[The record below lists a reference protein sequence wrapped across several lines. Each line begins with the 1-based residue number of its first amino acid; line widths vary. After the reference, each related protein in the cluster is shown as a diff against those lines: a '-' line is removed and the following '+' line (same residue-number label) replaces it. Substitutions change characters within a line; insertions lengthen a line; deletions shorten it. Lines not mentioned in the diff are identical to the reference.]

1 MIKKE
6 DFIKDKE
13 KCEIPLTHI
22 EEGITDSSLQKI
34 DELFGAADVLSIEYG
49 KKHERNLKIISIFAA
64 TLAFFF
70 LLYEAAELHLIIV
83 ACVIMIILLYYC
95 YTSANNQ
102 KSHEKYLEY
111 RLLAESLRI
120 QYYLAKSGVKK
131 HVSELMPWFIKIG
144 NPWIIEILS
153 ELPKTKTSEKKP
165 ILNCW
170 IRDQEDYH
178 NKAHISSREKKEK
191 EARIEK
197 IALIIT
203 VLGYIGTLIFEFYM
217 LLYSPFPEPIEHLNR
232 AILKIII
239 GIMSVITIFI
249 SNYYGKMSLSR
260 KIEEHRRMALLY
272 DKAKK
277 EILQKGEESEEL
289 LVFLA
294 REFLIENATW
304 YAHQKG
310 NKIDLN
316 IE

>member
-6 DFIKDKE
+6 DFFKDKE
-13 KCEIPLTHI
+13 KCELTPTHI
-22 EEGITDSSLQKI
+22 EEGITDPSLQKI
-34 DELFGAADVLSIEYG
+34 DELFGAADVLSIKYSE
-49 KKHERNLKIISIFAA
+49 KHKRNLKMISVFAA
-64 TLAFFF
+64 LLAFFF

-83 ACVIMIILLYYC
+83 ACVIMIILLFYSYNF
-95 YTSANNQ
+95 ANKQ
-102 KSHEKYLEY
+102 QSHKKYLEY

-120 QYYLAKSGVKK
+120 QYFLAKAGVKK
-131 HVSELMPWFIKIG
+131 SVSDIMPWFIKIG
-144 NPWIIEILS
+144 IPWINEVLL
-153 ELPKTKTSEKKP
+153 ELPKMQRSEKKSV
-165 ILNCW
+165 LNCW
-170 IRDQEDYH
+170 IRDQEEYH
-178 NKAHISSREKKEK
+178 NKAHVSSRKQKEK
-191 EARIEK
+191 EDRIEK

-203 VLGYIGTLIFEFYM
+203 VIGYAATLIFEFYIIF
-217 LLYSPFPEPIEHLNR
+217 YAPIDSAAVHWNR
-232 AILKIII
+232 ALLKIII

-289 LVFLA
+289 ILFLA

-310 NKIDLN
+310 NRVDLN

>member
-1 MIKKE
+1 
-6 DFIKDKE
+6 
-13 KCEIPLTHI
+13 
-22 EEGITDSSLQKI
+22 
-34 DELFGAADVLSIEYG
+34 
-49 KKHERNLKIISIFAA
+49 
-64 TLAFFF
+64 
-70 LLYEAAELHLIIV
+70 
-83 ACVIMIILLYYC
+83 MIILLFYSYNF
-95 YTSANNQ
+95 ANKQ
-102 KSHEKYLEY
+102 QSHKKYLEY

-120 QYYLAKSGVKK
+120 QYFLAKSGVKK
-131 HVSELMPWFIKIG
+131 SVRNIMPWFIKIG
-144 NPWIIEILS
+144 IPWINEVLL
-153 ELPKTKTSEKKP
+153 ELPEMQRNEKKSV
-165 ILNCW
+165 LNCW

-232 AILKIII
+232 AILKIIM